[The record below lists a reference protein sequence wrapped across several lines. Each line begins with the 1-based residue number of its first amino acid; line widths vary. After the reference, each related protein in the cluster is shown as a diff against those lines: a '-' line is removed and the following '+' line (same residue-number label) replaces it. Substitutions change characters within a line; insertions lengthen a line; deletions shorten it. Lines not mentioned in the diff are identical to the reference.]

1 MFSKL
6 IHGFNVDVLVISRRC
21 SQEITLKH
29 YAHLRSRNDEYLQ
42 KKMNRNIKLNF
53 SKETYIDFILQKSG
67 NNSLEAFEV
76 KTLI

>member
-6 IHGFNVDVLVISRRC
+6 INGFNVDVLVISRRC

-42 KKMNRNIKLNF
+42 KK
-53 SKETYIDFILQKSG
+53 
-67 NNSLEAFEV
+67 
-76 KTLI
+76 